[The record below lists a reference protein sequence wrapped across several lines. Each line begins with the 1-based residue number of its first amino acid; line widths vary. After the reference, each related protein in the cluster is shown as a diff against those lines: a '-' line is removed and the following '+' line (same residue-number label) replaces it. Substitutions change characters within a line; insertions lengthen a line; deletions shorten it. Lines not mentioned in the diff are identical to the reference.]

1 MNETIQSLF
10 DLLQISGYQSKG
22 LEKLAETDSK
32 YLRDLKLNV
41 STVLKSKNLT
51 AKEAR
56 LLALAAAITDRHA
69 VLIEAFEKMALAEGA
84 TAEELAEVHA
94 CTSLMAAN
102 NVFYRFRHY
111 LKDNEF
117 YNKTPAGLRM
127 SIMMSPITGK
137 PFFELMS
144 LAISAL
150 NNCEMCIQSHEHS
163 VRQHEVS
170 EATVFEAIRL
180 VAVIR
185 SLIVALG

>member
-10 DLLQISGYQSKG
+10 EFLQITDYQSKN

-41 STVLKSKNLT
+41 STVLKSKNLE

-56 LLALAAAITDRHA
+56 LLALAAAVTDRHA
-69 VLIEAFEKMALAEGA
+69 ALVDAFERMALAEGA
-84 TAEELAEVHA
+84 TGEEIAEVHA
-94 CTSLMAAN
+94 CASLMSTN

-111 LKDNEF
+111 LKGNEY

-127 SIMMSPITGK
+127 SIMMNPVTGK
-137 PFFELMS
+137 AFFELMS

-150 NNCEMCIQSHEHS
+150 NNCEMCIRSHEHS
-163 VRQHEVS
+163 VRQHEVP
-170 EATVFEAIRL
+170 EATVFDAIRL